1 MEDISTIKREF
12 RTEMARRKRAIP
24 ISEATIY
31 AEQLFSQFEK
41 WELYQNAHTILLY
54 YSLPDELP
62 THAFIQKSSPSKT
75 ILLPAIANNN
85 LELRIYEDS
94 NSLQIG
100 AYHIA
105 EPIGKPYTDYDTI
118 DLCLIPGVAFD
129 KKGIRLGRGKGYY
142 DRFLPLLQAPKVG
155 IGYDCQLI
163 EDVLPEEPHDI
174 RMDYLFTEARF
185 LQIKPSIK
193 KDMKINK

>member
-1 MEDISTIKREF
+1 
-12 RTEMARRKRAIP
+12 MARRKRAIS

-31 AEQLFSQFEK
+31 AEQLFSQLKK
-41 WELYQNAHTILLY
+41 WELYQNARTILLY

-62 THAFIQKSSPSKT
+62 THTFLQESSSSKT
-75 ILLPAIANNN
+75 ILLPAIATNN
-85 LELRIYEDS
+85 LELRIYKGPDS
-94 NSLQIG
+94 LRVG
-100 AYHIA
+100 TYHIA
-105 EPIGKPYTDYDTI
+105 EPIGKPYTDYGTI

-163 EDVLPEEPHDI
+163 DDVLPEESHDI

-185 LQIKPSIK
+185 LQINSIVK
-193 KDMKINK
+193 KVYK